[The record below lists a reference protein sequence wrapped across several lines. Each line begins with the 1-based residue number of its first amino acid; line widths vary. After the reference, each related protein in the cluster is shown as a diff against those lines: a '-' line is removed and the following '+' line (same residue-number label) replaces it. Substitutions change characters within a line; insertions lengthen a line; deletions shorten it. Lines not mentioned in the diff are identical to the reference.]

1 MATIETIRR
10 LRFQQLSEGG
20 DAARRDLLATA
31 EAHRALGSAANSAAI
46 VTDLASRKQLSAND
60 AFDRA
65 IRSVDGTAAA
75 FSRYERQVLDLTRG
89 YEQGG
94 RSLDEYNRGLELAR
108 IKYENAA
115 AAAQRLQAVQQS
127 AAAEMQRNA
136 GSEGKRAAIQVLEP
150 NLIQA
155 RDRGADIEAY
165 GKEMDRLRERL
176 VPVAAAEREFAST
189 IEMADR
195 AVKTGAISQ
204 TEYATVL
211 DRAQNR
217 LHDQKNEIDK
227 AEAAHKR
234 LASGAGLSAY
244 AYQNL
249 SFQVNDV
256 VTSLAS
262 GISPMQTLAQQG
274 GQIYQILQM
283 GEGGVG
289 GALKGIG
296 QTVTGAI
303 RGMGLLGGTFA
314 GVATAAAAAAVAG
327 YQFNSSQTETARLL
341 MGVGRASGATV
352 GQIEG
357 IANATASA
365 GGVSVREARAMAQ
378 AFASTGQIGV
388 EMFGGLIEVTKGYAK
403 VMGQDLPTA
412 SAALAQAF
420 SDPEKGVVNLNRQLL
435 IFNASGVE
443 NIQTLARQGDR
454 LGAMRALQAGVAQA
468 TKDAAEL
475 TTGWSRAFDTL
486 ANKASNAFTAIGAGV
501 DKFLTGGDLET
512 RIKDLQAVLSSMPES
527 PGGVLGFLGVGAQR
541 GAIQSELDAAIKQQ
555 QAIRNRTAEAQRA
568 NNGLEVEGIVDR
580 YKPAQDAI
588 KKLEQDAAK
597 IEAKLGDATI
607 DKRGEARRQ
616 MEALRAQAAALKGDL
631 AAGGQALADSLKN
644 AQFENRMVGA
654 VGFGRSAADINRQQ
668 DEKIADA
675 TRNRGTD
682 AASFDAKVKAIED
695 ERRVLLDTLTKTT
708 TQAET
713 AIGGAFSRMSA
724 EVQEQLRR
732 GAARFPRV
740 PVGVAAAIAQ
750 AESSGN
756 LDVGRTGMTDENGK
770 AGTAYGLGQITRST
784 GIDLQRR
791 TGIDRMNR
799 ATQGEALAGVLD
811 MKIEQ
816 ANGDLFKALMNYR
829 GSRDQS
835 VNRAYATNIL
845 RNAGQLGDPSAQA
858 VGVAQDAATRATRDQ
873 ADALRRTSELYGVNT
888 EKLNSTADAQAKY
901 NALLDAGMAPNEE
914 LRKTLLGLASA
925 AERAN
930 RDVSLVQFRRD
941 NAFERDQLG
950 RTDMEARAYSAARGR
965 FGDVNDPRARTMI
978 GESMETSRLQE
989 LKYTVGDTVQGFVT
1003 DLRRATSPLDA
1014 LANAANRVADKLL
1027 GKFIDSFVSSA
1038 FGSTGPLGG
1047 AGAGGGIGDFFKS
1060 IFPFA
1065 NGGIMTSA
1073 GPLPLKAYS
1082 RGGVAHSPQLALHA
1096 EGGMPEAY
1104 VPLPD
1109 GRSIPVTVQAQANN
1123 NNAQQARPAEIAIF
1137 NFTGQPVE
1145 RKTTNGPRGP
1155 REEIVIGKAVA
1166 AAMMSGELD
1175 EPMRRRFGQKATG

>member
-10 LRFQQLSEGG
+10 LRFQQISEGG
-20 DAARRDLLATA
+20 DATRRDLLATA

-65 IRSVDGTAAA
+65 IRAVDGTAAA
-75 FSRYERQVLDLTRG
+75 FSRYERQVLALTRG

-108 IKYENAA
+108 IKYENAT

-165 GKEMDRLRERL
+165 AKEMDRLRERL

-296 QTVTGAI
+296 QTVMGAI
-303 RGMGLLGGTFA
+303 RGVGLLGGAFGTLAVAA
-314 GVATAAAAAAVAG
+314 GAALVAG

-341 MGVGRASGATV
+341 MGVGLASGATV
-352 GQIEG
+352 GGIEA
-357 IANATASA
+357 IAEAASA
-365 GGVSVREARAMAQ
+365 SGQVSTREARSMAQ
-378 AFASTGQIGV
+378 AFAATGQIGV
-388 EMFGGLIEVTKGYAK
+388 EMFGALIESGRGYAK
-403 VMGQDLPTA
+403 IMGQDLPTA
-412 SAALAQAF
+412 GAGLATAF
-420 SDPEKGVVNLNRQLL
+420 ADPEKGAVTLNRQLL
-435 IFNASGVE
+435 ILNATQLES
-443 NIQTLARQGDR
+443 IQTMARQGDR
-454 LGAMRALQAGVAQA
+454 LGAQRALSAALAQGV
-468 TKDAAEL
+468 KDASEL
-475 TTGWSRAFDTL
+475 TSGWGKAWEWAT
-486 ANKASNAFTAIGAGV
+486 NKASIYFDKVGKGV

-541 GAIQSELDAAIKQQ
+541 GAIQTELDALIKQQ
-555 QAIRNRTAEAQRA
+555 QAIQNRTAEARRA

-597 IEAKLGDATI
+597 IEANLGDVTI

-950 RTDMEARAYSAARGR
+950 RSEGEQRAYSAARGR
-965 FGDVNDPRARTMI
+965 FGDVRDSRAQTMI
-978 GESMETSRLQE
+978 RESMEVADLAEARGQFSEAATGFAQE
-989 LKYTVGDTVQGFVT
+989 L
-1003 DLRRATSPLDA
+1003 RRGGDA
-1014 LANAANRVADKLL
+1014 LTAFGNALGRAADKAISTLVDMGTSML
-1027 GKFIDSFVSSA
+1027 FKPDTLKTAASF
-1038 FGSTGPLGG
+1038 FG
-1047 AGAGGGIGDFFKS
+1047 
-1060 IFPFA
+1060 FA
-1065 NGGIMTSA
+1065 DGGIMTSA
-1073 GPLPLKAYS
+1073 GPLPLNKYAM
-1082 RGGVAHSPQLALHA
+1082 GGIADSPQVAVYG
-1096 EGGMPEAY
+1096 EGRMAEAY

-1109 GRSIPVTVQAQANN
+1109 GRRIPVAMQGGGAANN
-1123 NNAQQARPAEIAIF
+1123 NSSTDARTYNLDMRGSNLTPQQAQEMLNNAIA
-1137 NFTGQPVE
+1137 QSE
-1145 RKTTNGPRGP
+1145 SRQ
-1155 REEIVIGKAVA
+1155 A
-1166 AAMMSGELD
+1166 AALPGR
-1175 EPMRRRFGQKATG
+1175 MRDVNRRYG